1 MRPVVSVFLLSA
13 VLLVSCSKQEPSDAE
28 EAEWAEIEA
37 MATDAVAVPRSGN
50 EASTSVP
57 TVGDVADSEF
67 EPYLKRLAE
76 MKTIQRGAGET
87 LLTSERLVLDDEQR
101 FVRMDEDVVVEDDQG
116 TLTTDSLVGRF
127 SASNE
132 VEFIEAHGNVGLV
145 SSNRTASAEHAIYNY
160 RSGYVKMEGKATASD
175 GSNRLS
181 GERIQLWIRDNR
193 KMICEPN
200 ALLEISAASG
210 VKIDGF
216 SGPTNE
222 LTEVRADH
230 AEYDEEGGWA
240 ELVGR
245 VRIRDPRAAMN
256 CERIRI
262 YLKEDNEIDWI
273 EAVGE
278 VIIQSD
284 DRKALAD
291 RATYHADEGKFVL
304 EGDPKVKQGL
314 SVMTGDRIVFW
325 HENRRMVCEPNARLL
340 LYLDEEDKAKFLKDI
355 DD

>member
-1 MRPVVSVFLLSA
+1 MKHAVTLFLLST
-13 VLLVSCSKQEPSDAE
+13 VLLVSCSKRERSDAE

-37 MATDAVAVPRSGN
+37 LAADAAEVPASGN
-50 EASTSVP
+50 KMPNAEP
-57 TVGDVADSEF
+57 TIGTVADSEF

-76 MKTIQRGAGET
+76 MKTIQRAAGET
-87 LLTSERLVLDDEQR
+87 LLTSERLVLDDEKR
-101 FVRMDEDVVVEDDQG
+101 FVQMEENVVVVDDQG
-116 TLTTDSLVGRF
+116 TLMTDRLVGRF
-127 SASNE
+127 SVSNE

-145 SSNRTASAEHAIYNY
+145 SSNRSASAEHAIYNY
-160 RSGYVKMEGKATASD
+160 RSGYVQMEGKASASD

-181 GERIQLWIRDNR
+181 GERIKLWIRGNR

-200 ALLEISAASG
+200 VLLEISPDSG
-210 VKIDGF
+210 VKIEGM
-216 SGPTNE
+216 SGQTNA
-222 LTEVRADH
+222 LTEVRADL
-230 AEYDEEGGWA
+230 AEYNEEEGWA

-245 VRIRDPRAAMN
+245 VRIRDSRAAMN
-256 CERIRI
+256 CEKIRI

-314 SVMTGDRIVFW
+314 NVMTGDRIVFW
-325 HENRRMVCEPNARLL
+325 HENRRMVCEPNARVL
-340 LYLDEEDKAKFLKDI
+340 LYLDEETKAKFLKDI